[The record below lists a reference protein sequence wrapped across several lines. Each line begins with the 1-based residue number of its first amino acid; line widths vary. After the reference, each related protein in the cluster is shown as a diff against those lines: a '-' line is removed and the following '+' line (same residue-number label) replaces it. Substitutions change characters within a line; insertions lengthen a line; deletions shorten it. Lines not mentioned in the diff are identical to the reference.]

1 MASKRNAKKDIQ
13 FVITEVISDCLNF
26 LYMNPDKK
34 AADVH
39 AIVEEMLELHKDLLF
54 RINNIDGKE
63 NPKVIKA
70 HFKSIYGDLLGKTD
84 QAFTQLSEIAK
95 S

>member
-1 MASKRNAKKDIQ
+1 MASKRDAKKDIQ

-39 AIVEEMLELHKDLLF
+39 AIVEEMLELHKELLF
-54 RINNIDGKE
+54 RINNIDGKD
-63 NPKVIKA
+63 NPKIIKA
-70 HFKSIYGDLLGKTD
+70 HFKSIYADLLGKTD

>member
-1 MASKRNAKKDIQ
+1 MASKRDAKKDVQ

-34 AADVH
+34 AADIH
-39 AIVEEMLELHKDLLF
+39 GIVEEMLELHNELF
-54 RINNIDGKE
+54 YRINHIEGKD
-63 NPKVIKA
+63 NPKLVRA
-70 HFKSIYGDLLGKTD
+70 HFKSIYSDLLGKTD
-84 QAFTQLSEIAK
+84 EAFSKLSEIAK